1 MALKLVDVNSDSVS
15 ETWPLLLDSV
25 EKAHF
30 IALDLV
36 TDKLFCS
43 ASKTLYYDVPLQEL
57 SGLGNILTQG
67 GGL

>member
-1 MALKLVDVNSDSVS
+1 MELELQLVDVNSDSVS

-36 TDKLFCS
+36 TDKLCS
-43 ASKTLYYDVPLQEL
+43 ASRTYLTIFL
-57 SGLGNILTQG
+57 SRS
-67 GGL
+67 

>member
-1 MALKLVDVNSDSVS
+1 MELELQLVDVNSDSVS

-36 TDKLFCS
+36 TYGTS
-43 ASKTLYYDVPLQEL
+43 SIPLA
-57 SGLGNILTQG
+57 GHI
-67 GGL
+67 

>member
-1 MALKLVDVNSDSVS
+1 MELELRLVDVNSDSVS

-36 TDKLFCS
+36 TNKLCS
-43 ASKTLYYDVPLQEL
+43 ASRTYLIMIFL
-57 SGLGNILTQG
+57 SRS
-67 GGL
+67 

>member
-1 MALKLVDVNSDSVS
+1 MELELVDVNSDSAS

-36 TDKLFCS
+36 TNKFTS
-43 ASKTLYYDVPLQEL
+43 F
-57 SGLGNILTQG
+57 
-67 GGL
+67 

>member
-36 TDKLFCS
+36 GLTDKLFCS
-43 ASKTLYYDVPLQEL
+43 ASKTFIFTIFL
-57 SGLGNILTQG
+57 SRS
-67 GGL
+67 